1 MIVIVGTS
9 SMEDSSSSLSLL
21 YEPLTKELD
30 RMCRHYNDNKG
41 NINNFIL
48 LLNRTVDLMTL

>member
-30 RMCRHYNDNKG
+30 RMCRHYNDNKS